1 MNILL
6 FLLLMLTN
14 FVLITIT
21 YKLFGKK
28 GLIAYISV
36 SLIAANI
43 QVNKVVEYDFGKFS
57 MYASLGNAMFGGVF
71 LATDL
76 LSEKY
81 GQKDARKAVHISVV
95 ANLSFVAVMF
105 ISSLF
110 IGIEGEFNEEISNSI
125 DLFYGP
131 SGTLVKMLII
141 SNVVY
146 LSSQTLDIFIFDKV
160 KKKRPDTKWL
170 FVRNNISTS
179 ISQLVDT
186 ILFVTLATLF
196 TDVFTWDAY
205 VDLVLTTYFIKL
217 LVAFVDTPFIYL
229 LTNIEP
235 LEEE

>member
-1 MNILL
+1 MNILF
-6 FLLLMLTN
+6 FLLLMITN
-14 FVLITIT
+14 FILITIT

-43 QVNKVVEYDFGKFS
+43 QVNKVVEYDFGKFV
-57 MYASLGNAMFGGVF
+57 MEASLGNAMFGGVF

-81 GQKDARKAVHISVV
+81 GQNDARKAVLISVV
-95 ANLSFVAVMF
+95 ANLSFVTVMV

-110 IGIEGEFNEEISNSI
+110 IAVDREFEQEISSAI

-131 SGTLVKMLII
+131 SGMMVKMLII

-146 LSSQTLDIFIFDKV
+146 LSSQTLDIFIFDKI
-160 KKKRPDTKWL
+160 KDKNPDTKWL
-170 FVRNNISTS
+170 FVRNNISTT

-196 TDVFTWDAY
+196 TEVFTWDNY
-205 VDLVLTTYFIKL
+205 IDLILTTYFIKL
-217 LVAFVDTPFIYL
+217 LVAVVDTPFIYL
-229 LTNIEP
+229 LTKVDP
-235 LEEE
+235 LDEE

>member
-6 FLLLMLTN
+6 FLVLMVSN
-14 FVLITIT
+14 FILITIS

-43 QVNKVVEYDFGKFS
+43 QVNKVVEYEIGKFVVV
-57 MYASLGNAMFGGVF
+57 ASLGNAMFGGVF

-81 GQKDARKAVHISVV
+81 GKEDARKAVLISLV
-95 ANLSFVAVMF
+95 ANLSFLTVMI

-110 IGIEGEFNEEISNSI
+110 KGFDDEFDQAI

-131 SGTLVKMLII
+131 TGTMVKMLII
-141 SNVVY
+141 SNIVY
-146 LSSQTLDIFIFDKV
+146 ICSQTLDIFIFEKV
-160 KKKRPDTKWL
+160 KEKNPDTKWL
-170 FVRNNISTS
+170 FIRNNVSTG

-186 ILFVTLATLF
+186 LLFVTLATVF
-196 TDVFTWDAY
+196 TDVFEWKDY
-205 VDLVLTTYFIKL
+205 SDLVLTTYFIKL
-217 LVAFVDTPFIYL
+217 LVALVDTPFIYL
-229 LTNIEP
+229 LTRIQPN
-235 LEEE
+235 EE